1 VNTRE
6 GPVFS
11 QLAAPRRPAG
21 TRAREKTLM
30 FIDDKFLQVCER
42 DCAGWIWIARLGPVI
57 WPA

>member
-1 VNTRE
+1 
-6 GPVFS
+6 
-11 QLAAPRRPAG
+11 
-21 TRAREKTLM
+21 M